1 MLTNVF
7 NKIIDF
13 LEKGEEVE
21 FSCGGPYLETNW
33 IKNPLDDNDT
43 NILDMYIIDEV
54 CTQSFFTDVGSGS
67 KGIFKFTTDSLDFG
81 LDEECKLFLDCIVEI
96 YDEDGEVEKV
106 DLDTL
111 NVH

>member
-21 FSCGGPYLETNW
+21 FSCGGPYLQTNW

-43 NILDMYIIDEV
+43 NVLLYG
-54 CTQSFFTDVGSGS
+54 CFPAKKNYNLCAFQT
-67 KGIFKFTTDSLDFG
+67 
-81 LDEECKLFLDCIVEI
+81 
-96 YDEDGEVEKV
+96 
-106 DLDTL
+106 
-111 NVH
+111 